1 MNSVLLP
8 NLFIPG
14 IQKAG
19 TTALASFLAQH
30 PDICLVE
37 GKEAHVFDDPDFH
50 ASSNKLAFAQKKYA
64 SKLKHYKGERYI
76 LDATPITMLHP
87 EFIKATAEFC
97 PNAKYIVMVRDP
109 IERALSHYAMTKQR
123 GLEPYSPTMAFLLEP
138 WRMRG
143 FYKNLPVSPF
153 QSKYRDQ
160 SYLIRGLYR
169 KQLGLLQSHV
179 DALSIKVVEQERLL
193 SEHVLCLSEIFTF
206 LDIEQRDIEKQ
217 VVFSS
222 EMNHTLPNWIRLLLR
237 SYFRGQHL

>member
-14 IQKAG
+14 VQKAG

-37 GKEAHVFDDPDFH
+37 GKEAHVFDDPNFH
-50 ASSNKLAFAQKKYA
+50 AASNKLAFAQQKYA

-87 EFIKATAEFC
+87 EFIKAAAEFC
-97 PNAKYIVMVRDP
+97 PNSKYIVMLRDP

-123 GLEPYSPTMAFLLEP
+123 GIEPYSPTIAFLLEP

-143 FYKNLPVSPF
+143 VYRKLPSSPF
-153 QSKYRDQ
+153 QSRYRDQ
-160 SYLIRGLYR
+160 SYLIRGLYQ
-169 KQLGLLQSHV
+169 KQLEIMYSYVNKSSCKLIQQHTLLKQHR
-179 DALSIKVVEQERLL
+179 ECLL
-193 SEHVLCLSEIFTF
+193 EIFTF
-206 LDIEQRDIEKQ
+206 LDLNPIDIEKES
-217 VVFSS
+217 VFSNQVNYDVPS
-222 EMNHTLPNWIRLLLR
+222 VVRSLLR
-237 SYFRGQHL
+237 YYFRGQKV